1 MKTKIVIIGGKG
13 TAVVV
18 AEAIIDAIERF
29 NYNAEIL
36 GFAFDDP
43 DMTQV
48 MEYPILCHSYEA
60 KEKFES
66 YEDVKFLYLL
76 YRSDLI
82 KVRSELRDSFGI
94 PREKYLN
101 FIHPAAYVA
110 RSVKMGYGNILL
122 TNCVVNSNAQLGDFN
137 TFNAAC
143 LIGHD
148 TIIGNSNFAAA
159 HTCIGSGL
167 HIGNMNFFGINC
179 CLKNKVTMGNCNLIG
194 QCANV
199 VKNVDNDLVLVG
211 NPAKPLVKNV

>member
-1 MKTKIVIIGGKG
+1 MKTKIIIIGGKG

-43 DMTQV
+43 EMTQV
-48 MEYPILCHSYEA
+48 MEYPILCHSYEV
-60 KEKFES
+60 KEKYSSFE
-66 YEDVKFLYLL
+66 DIKFLYLL

-82 KVRSELRDSFGI
+82 KVRSELRDSFNI
-94 PREKYLN
+94 PKEKYLN
-101 FIHPAAYVA
+101 FIHPSAYVA

-122 TNCVVNSNAQLGDFN
+122 ANCVINSNAQLGDFN
-137 TFNAAC
+137 TLNAAC

-148 TIIGNSNFAAA
+148 TILGSSNFCAA

-167 HIGNMNFFGINC
+167 HIGDMNFFGINC
-179 CLKNKVTMGNCNLIG
+179 CVKNKVVMGNCNLIG

-199 VKNVDNDLVLVG
+199 VKNVENDVVLIG
-211 NPAKPLVKNV
+211 NPAKPLIK

>member
-18 AEAIIDAIERF
+18 AEQILDAISRF

-43 DMTQV
+43 EMTQV
-48 MEYPILCHSYEA
+48 MEFPILCHSKEV

-82 KVRSELRDSFGI
+82 KARSELRDSFGI

-101 FIHPAAYVA
+101 FIHPTAYVA
-110 RSVKMGYGNILL
+110 KSVKIGYGNILL
-122 TNCVVNSNAQLGDFN
+122 ANCVVNSNAQLGDFN

-148 TIIGNSNFAAA
+148 TIIGCSNFCAA

-167 HIGNMNFFGINC
+167 QIGDMNFFGINSC
-179 CLKNKVTMGNCNLIG
+179 IKNKLVIGNYNLIG

-199 VKNVDNDLVLVG
+199 VKNVDNGLTLIG
-211 NPAKPLVKNV
+211 NPAKPLI